1 MRKIPSAAIVLLG
14 IVFFA
19 AGVLTLVAGVVNMLS
34 TAGNIAVDPRLFV
47 VLPLSDI
54 CSGLATQYEGT
65 NVSLSVTL
73 YFLLPPGDERD

>member
-54 CSGLATQYEGT
+54 CSGLAFLA
-65 NVSLSVTL
+65 VPVTL